1 MIWAMSTAAH
11 PPLSGYYRALL
22 RNYLSSE
29 NPDLAGTVHAFATPV
44 EKASDAENR
53 LWTAWG
59 EVIRLASV
67 RAPQDQDRL
76 VDLVTALRDRGIKP
90 DPTRPHI
97 IRGQVLWTGL
107 PLLSNQMRE
116 AWNWAAPPQTSDFTW
131 RNVNGFAARLTLAG
145 VDFSLLGLWTIRS
158 SLEESQR
165 VSTTELMAAA
175 EWFKYL
181 ARPIMQWSQAQRQFD
196 GPDDPA
202 SRPGKLLIAQGFA
215 QSGYSTHRL
224 NYWQQRIQQGSSQ
237 QKAV

>member
-1 MIWAMSTAAH
+1 MSTVQ
-11 PPLSGYYRALL
+11 PPLTGYYRALL
-22 RNYLSSE
+22 RNYLASAS
-29 NPDLAGTVHAFATPV
+29 PDLAGTVHAFATPV
-44 EKASDAENR
+44 EKASDAEDR

-59 EVIRLASV
+59 EVVRLASV
-67 RAPQDQDRL
+67 RSPEEQTRL

-90 DPTRPHI
+90 DPARPHI
-97 IRGQVLWTGL
+97 IWGQVLWTGL
-107 PLLSNQMRE
+107 PMLSAQMRE
-116 AWNWAAPPQTSDFTW
+116 AWNWAAPPRTSDFTW
-131 RNVNGFAARLTLAG
+131 RNVNGFAARLTVAG

-158 SLEESQR
+158 SLEESER

-181 ARPIMQWSQAQRQFD
+181 TKPIMQWSQAERQFD

-202 SRPGKLLIAQGFA
+202 SRPGKLLLEQGFT
-215 QSGYSTHRL
+215 QSGFSAGRL